1 MNNFEAITAS
11 PAALATFLGALPIL
25 TAPWDDEFH
34 IRFCAECKREDCTD
48 CKRPERNNPEWW
60 LGLDCSAASEVA
72 EERRG
77 LYGKYMVY
85 KAGDGALV
93 TDCFVLVPGKD
104 HAAAAAL
111 RAYAAATENT
121 ELAEDILEWLK
132 LITAT

>member
-1 MNNFEAITAS
+1 
-11 PAALATFLGALPIL
+11 
-25 TAPWDDEFH
+25 
-34 IRFCAECKREDCTD
+34 
-48 CKRPERNNPEWW
+48 
-60 LGLDCSAASEVA
+60 
-72 EERRG
+72 
-77 LYGKYMVY
+77 MVY